1 MTLSHQRSEIS
12 FVLWFSLKLFLAIYH
27 VFSIFI
33 CNYIQG
39 ERLLVSTDSDLTWLS
54 LFLNLSSPTHQ
65 LVGVP
70 VYEDGGT
77 CGIAGGGGIPV
88 RERKSF
94 RLSLNFFSLLNLFQ
108 MHDHAKLSGMGDVTN
123 RLKSNIKTRCPKL

>member
-1 MTLSHQRSEIS
+1 MNLNLQ
-12 FVLWFSLKLFLAIYH
+12 K
-27 VFSIFI
+27 
-33 CNYIQG
+33 G
-39 ERLLVSTDSDLTWLS
+39 RLLVSAESDLTWLS
-54 LFLNLSSPTHQ
+54 KFHNLSSPFHQ

-88 RERKSF
+88 RERKSL
-94 RLSLNFFSLLNLFQ
+94 RLSLNYCLQLLFFSTLYLFQ

-123 RLKSNIKTRCPKL
+123 RLKSNVKTRCPKL